1 MKRGRLKVR
10 ACVRDIQPYQPGK
23 PVEEV
28 ERELGIRGAV
38 KLASNENSRGP
49 APRVIQALKQAAA
62 SAGVYP
68 DAGCYYLR
76 QALGQHLKL
85 RAEEIIIGNG
95 SNELLVLLGLALL
108 EPGDEVL
115 TSQMSFVVYYSVP
128 RLMNAKLIAVP
139 MRKYQFDLEAIARA
153 ITRKTRIIFIANPN
167 NPTGTTV
174 APAALRKFIEKVP
187 QACLVVLDEAYY
199 EYADSRIMGQSLDL
213 VRERENIVVLRTFSK
228 AYGLAGLRIGYG
240 AAPRIIVDAI
250 ERVREPFNVNYLA
263 QVGAKAALEASGHM
277 RRSVELA
284 RSERSRMGETLAG
297 MGFKTVP
304 SQTNFIFAQAPIRD
318 SQKFSRDLMRKG
330 IIIRPFAGSH
340 VRITMGTRVQNN
352 QMIRAVKQVLGSCK
366 K

>member
-1 MKRGRLKVR
+1 MRLGQPRVR
-10 ACVRDIQPYQPGK
+10 ACVRSIQPYQPGK

-38 KLASNENSRGP
+38 KLASNENPLGP
-49 APRVIQALKQAAA
+49 APLVIQALKQAAGL
-62 SAGVYP
+62 AGVYP

-95 SNELLVLLGLALL
+95 SDELLVLLGLALL

-139 MRKYQFDLEAIARA
+139 MRNYQIDLEAMARA
-153 ITRKTRIIFIANPN
+153 LTRKTRIIFIANPN
-167 NPTGTTV
+167 NPTGTVV
-174 APAALRKFIEKVP
+174 APGSLRKFIEKVP
-187 QACLVVLDEAYY
+187 GKCLVVLDEAYY
-199 EYADSRIMGQSLDL
+199 EYADSRIMGQTPDL
-213 VRERENIVVLRTFSK
+213 VRERKNVVVLRTFSK

-240 AAPRIIVDAI
+240 VAPKIIVDAI
-250 ERVREPFNVNYLA
+250 ERVREPFNVNHLA
-263 QVGAKAALEASGHM
+263 QIGARAALKARGHM
-277 RRSVELA
+277 RQSVKLA
-284 RSERSRMGETLAG
+284 RAERSRMGKALAG

-318 SQKFSRDLMRKG
+318 SQKFSVDLMREG

-340 VRITMGTRVQNN
+340 VRITMGTRVQNDK
-352 QMIRAVKQVLGSCK
+352 MIRAVKRVLGNYIN
-366 K
+366 